1 MRTFVQGVV
10 WRNKTTYFLRLDQV
24 TARRK
29 GHWRWAVPQAQEEGW
44 DVATSYPSITYFSPT
59 AKGRSADVSI
69 GQHWS
74 ADWSAAAEP
83 EMRVITTRML

>member
-10 WRNKTTYFLRLDQV
+10 QRNNTTYFLRLDQV

-44 DVATSYPSITYFSPT
+44 DIATMEEEVA
-59 AKGRSADVSI
+59 
-69 GQHWS
+69 
-74 ADWSAAAEP
+74 
-83 EMRVITTRML
+83 

>member
-44 DVATSYPSITYFSPT
+44 DVATSYPLLISRRLQKEGALMSALVSRLVSSCRTGNARDHDAT
-59 AKGRSADVSI
+59 ALMFI
-69 GQHWS
+69 
-74 ADWSAAAEP
+74 
-83 EMRVITTRML
+83 